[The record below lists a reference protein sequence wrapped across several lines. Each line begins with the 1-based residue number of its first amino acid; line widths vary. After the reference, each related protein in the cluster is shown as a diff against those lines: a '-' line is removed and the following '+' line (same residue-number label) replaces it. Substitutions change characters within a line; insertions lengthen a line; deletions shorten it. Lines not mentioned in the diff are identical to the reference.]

1 MTESKKKTKRVEF
14 TMFTPDKLTLRHIE
28 KSVFRL
34 KVDNGMG
41 KTLQNA
47 MLHNLRPIPSKT
59 IRIEK
64 MTFEDDIITIEG
76 YEDE

>member
-1 MTESKKKTKRVEF
+1 
-14 TMFTPDKLTLRHIE
+14 
-28 KSVFRL
+28 
-34 KVDNGMG
+34 MG